1 MRMIDEKELL
11 KKLNN
16 AGISIMFDIPVEEIL
31 GNDVNLD
38 GFDALIQDAVMA
50 YKKMVIGTIEGMPKV
65 GEWIPVTHE
74 IDEESGEYMFTC
86 QLPEEGERVI
96 VVDRRGYINIDE
108 QCYDTDGW
116 YLDGGDWNDIV
127 AWMPLPEVYQVEG
140 GER

>member
-1 MRMIDEKELL
+1 MIDEKELIKEL
-11 KKLNN
+11 DIWWETLSPGTDARDSIICDVIESVIEKINN
-16 AGISIMFDIPVEEIL
+16 AE
-31 GNDVNLD
+31 
-38 GFDALIQDAVMA
+38 
-50 YKKMVIGTIEGMPKV
+50 KV

-96 VVDRRGYINIDE
+96 TINRRGYIDIDE

-127 AWMPLPEVYQVEG
+127 AWMPLPEAYG
-140 GER
+140 GEESAK

>member
-1 MRMIDEKELL
+1 MIDEKKLIKELDAWWETL
-11 KKLNN
+11 DPRTDSTICDVIEAVMEKINN
-16 AGISIMFDIPVEEIL
+16 AE
-31 GNDVNLD
+31 
-38 GFDALIQDAVMA
+38 
-50 YKKMVIGTIEGMPKV
+50 KV

-96 VVDRRGYINIDE
+96 VVDRRGYIDIDE

-127 AWMPLPEVYQVEG
+127 AWMPLPEPYGVEG

>member
-1 MRMIDEKELL
+1 MIDEKELL
-11 KKLNN
+11 KTLND
-16 AGISIMFDIPVEEIL
+16 AGINITFDIPVEEIL
-31 GNDVNLD
+31 DNDVNLD
-38 GFDALIQDAVMA
+38 GFVALIQDAVMA
-50 YKKMVIGTIEGMPKV
+50 CKKMVIDTIEGMPKV

-96 VVDRRGYINIDE
+96 VVDRWGYINIDE
-108 QCYDTDGW
+108 QCYDGYGW

-127 AWMPLPEVYQVEG
+127 AWMPLPEPYGVEG

>member
-1 MRMIDEKELL
+1 MIDEKELIKEL
-11 KKLNN
+11 DAWWETLDPRNDST
-16 AGISIMFDIPVEEIL
+16 IFDVIEAVKEKI
-31 GNDVNLD
+31 D
-38 GFDALIQDAVMA
+38 DA
-50 YKKMVIGTIEGMPKV
+50 EKV

-96 VVDRRGYINIDE
+96 VVDRRGYIDIDE

-127 AWMPLPEVYQVEG
+127 AWMPLPEVYR
-140 GER
+140 GEESAEE

>member
-1 MRMIDEKELL
+1 MIDEKKLIGELDAWWETL
-11 KKLNN
+11 SPRTEVRD
-16 AGISIMFDIPVEEIL
+16 SIICDVIESVIEKI
-31 GNDVNLD
+31 ND
-38 GFDALIQDAVMA
+38 A
-50 YKKMVIGTIEGMPKV
+50 EKV

-96 VVDRRGYINIDE
+96 VVNRRGYIDIDE

>member
-1 MRMIDEKELL
+1 MRILCDRCKKQNVDFDFRDEWAHIELSE
-11 KKLNN
+11 KGYGKLGDYYLCPKCASDYRKFINN
-16 AGISIMFDIPVEEIL
+16 ETV
-31 GNDVNLD
+31 
-38 GFDALIQDAVMA
+38 
-50 YKKMVIGTIEGMPKV
+50 IEGMLKV

-96 VVDRRGYINIDE
+96 VVNRRGYIDIDE

-127 AWMPLPEVYQVEG
+127 AWMPLPEAYG
-140 GER
+140 GKESEE